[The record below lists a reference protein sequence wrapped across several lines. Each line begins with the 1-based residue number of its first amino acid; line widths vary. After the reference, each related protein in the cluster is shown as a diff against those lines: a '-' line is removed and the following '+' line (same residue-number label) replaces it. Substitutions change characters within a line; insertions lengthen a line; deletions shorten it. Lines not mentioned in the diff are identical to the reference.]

1 MKKILFFSY
10 YWPPSGRASLH
21 LPLKIIQHL
30 PSFGWQPT
38 VVTID
43 EDTFSQKDE
52 SLLKEVPE
60 NLKVIKTKVFEPF
73 NLYRSFLGKEKNAA
87 LISSE
92 TISKENKELRH
103 KLAIWIRM
111 NLFIPDARI
120 GWYPYAVKEV
130 KKILKQEK
138 FDAIISIGPPHTTH
152 LIAKKASR
160 LSGLPHIPVF
170 IDPWVDIVYYSGF
183 KRSKLTLAI
192 DNHFEKSVLKNSAA
206 AVFVTASMQDD
217 YIKKYPWLKEKSH
230 VLYWGYNEENFY
242 SVPVIRKEG
251 DEKVLIHAGNIFDYQ
266 NPVNLWK
273 RIKAETARGNKF
285 RLKFVGTV
293 SPAIKKAITESGLE
307 GITDY
312 AGFLPYSEM
321 IKEIMNADYLL
332 VCATEKRHVP
342 GKLFEYL
349 RSCKPIL
356 AYGNDNDEIANIL
369 RNANAGILLNYN
381 DDGDKF
387 FENAKSYKTDLNYV
401 RTFDRKNIAGA
412 LAGIANSL

>member
-1 MKKILFFSY
+1 MKKVLFFSY

-52 SLLKEVPE
+52 SLLKEIPE

-92 TISKENKELRH
+92 TISKENNGLRH
-103 KLAIWIRM
+103 RLAIWIRM
-111 NLFIPDARI
+111 NLFVPDARI
-120 GWYPYAVKEV
+120 GWYPYAVRNIKE
-130 KKILKQEK
+130 ILQQEK

-152 LIAKKASR
+152 LIAKKASV

-183 KRSKLTLAI
+183 KRSWLTLAI

-206 AVFVTASMQDD
+206 TVFVTASMLED
-217 YIKKYPWLKEKSH
+217 YVKKYQWLKEKSH
-230 VLYWGYNEENFY
+230 VLYWGYNEEDFA
-242 SVPVIRKEG
+242 SVEVAEKKG

-273 RIKAETARGNKF
+273 RINTEIAKGNKI

-293 SPAIKKAITESGLE
+293 SPLIKKTIIENGLDSV
-307 GITDY
+307 TDY
-312 AGFLPYSEM
+312 PGFLPYPEM
-321 IKEIMNADYLL
+321 IKEVMNADYTL

-356 AYGNDNDEIANIL
+356 AYGNDNDEVARII
-369 RNANAGILLNYN
+369 RNANAGMLVNYE
-381 DDGDKF
+381 DDGEIF
-387 FENAKSYKTDLNYV
+387 FTNAGSFKTDLNYV
-401 RTFDRKNIAGA
+401 KRFDRKNITEN
-412 LAGIANSL
+412 LCNIVNSL

>member
-1 MKKILFFSY
+1 MI
-10 YWPPSGRASLH
+10 
-21 LPLKIIQHL
+21 
-30 PSFGWQPT
+30 
-38 VVTID
+38 TID

-73 NLYRSFLGKEKNAA
+73 NLYRSFLGKEKNAV

-92 TISKENKELRH
+92 TISKENKGLRH
-103 KLAIWIRM
+103 RLAIWIRM

-130 KKILKQEK
+130 KKILEQEK

-152 LIAKKASR
+152 LIAKKASNF
-160 LSGLPHIPVF
+160 SGLPHIPVF
-170 IDPWVDIVYYSGF
+170 IDPWVDIVYYRGF
-183 KRSKLTLAI
+183 KRSRLTLAI
-192 DNHFEKSVLKNSAA
+192 DNHFEKTVLNNSAA
-206 AVFVTASMQDD
+206 AVFVTESMQND
-217 YIKKYPWLKEKSH
+217 YLKKYPWLKEKSH
-230 VLYWGYNEENFY
+230 VLYWGYNEEDFA
-242 SVPVIRKEG
+242 SVSVEAKER
-251 DEKVLIHAGNIFDYQ
+251 DEKILIHAGNIFDYQ

-273 RIKAETARGNKF
+273 RINTEAAKGNKI

-293 SPAIKKAITESGLE
+293 SPAIKKAIAESGLE

-312 AGFLPYSEM
+312 LGFLTYSEM
-321 IKEIMNADYLL
+321 INEIMNADYLL

-356 AYGNDNDEIANIL
+356 AYGNDNDEVANIIQK
-369 RNANAGILLNYN
+369 ANAGLLVNYD
-381 DDGDKF
+381 DDGEKF
-387 FENAKSYKTDLNYV
+387 FANTSNFKTDLNFV
-401 RTFDRKNIAGA
+401 KTFDRKNIAGA
-412 LAGIANSL
+412 LTDIVNSL

>member
-92 TISKENKELRH
+92 TISKENKGLRH
-103 KLAIWIRM
+103 RLAIWIRM

-152 LIAKKASR
+152 LIAKKTSR

-192 DNHFEKSVLKNSAA
+192 DNHFEKSVLRNSAA

-230 VLYWGYNEENFY
+230 VLYWGYNEENFT
-242 SVPVIRKEG
+242 SVPEIKKEG
-251 DEKVLIHAGNIFDYQ
+251 DEKVLMHAGNIFDYQ

-273 RIKAETARGNKF
+273 RIKAETARRNKF

-293 SPAIKKAITESGLE
+293 SPAIKKAITESGLD